1 MTLKFFSQQRA
12 VPICLLILAVLV
24 SFYDVVFLGKTLKVS
39 TTNSQAVP
47 GHAYGQENNKL
58 RFLPVHGTD
67 SPVQEEP
74 IYEFIKQSIKQGIW
88 PLWNPHQACGY
99 PLFAMLEVG
108 MYFPLNFIL
117 YLVHEQYSWD
127 ILILLRI
134 FLAGFLMY
142 WLMRE
147 LGLTRTAALGSGL
160 AFMLSGPFILIQ
172 FWTINVDILLPLIII
187 AVNRVCLRA
196 NVSNLI
202 FLALA
207 VFLSVLAGH
216 PEHVF
221 LINAYGIFFFLFR
234 VLTLYIARPRA
245 RAYHNSLIVYL
256 FGNALGIALSAFAL
270 FPFIY
275 HFLFEFWHGHP
286 AGTGLLMEEQAG
298 RAITV
303 ILPHFFQ
310 RVPLT
315 HRWQYAGWFG
325 GYLGT
330 IPCAL
335 AVLSLFRQQRQ
346 GLNYFFALMA
356 LATLAKAYSLPVIN
370 WIGYLPV
377 FDAVR
382 YAIHSPQLVAFSVA
396 ALTGMGIRAVEL
408 DRHLLRKSLVFIF
421 AVIVFAGLNFWGHR
435 GQLDLPTAARACLF
449 AAALIGLLEIVLWLR
464 QKKIIATALAS
475 GLLALLIFCE
485 LFLYIHREHARRFS
499 SFPEVPYI
507 EKLKRSPLR
516 VRSYGSFW
524 AFYPSTASGFGVDDL
539 GFFFGLVPKRFV
551 KFSNVLLIK
560 NYFKNDLRPPALRAF
575 PILGQDH
582 ILDLLNVKYL
592 ILPSNPRF
600 YAQFNLYRQMK
611 LPPLVYNREVRVFER
626 PTAFPRVFIVHRA
639 IFEPREQAA
648 LAEIDKLGPR
658 LRNVAVITSPLI
670 PDVMARLL
678 TAPIQDN
685 SSARIVKYTP
695 NEVLVEAHMQHPGIV
710 VLGDSYHPDWQVYV
724 NGRPWKILPANYL
737 LRGVFLLPGHYEVKF
752 VFEPR
757 SLKIGAWVSFV
768 TLLIL
773 IALHHWGKTQR
784 S

>member
-1 MTLKFFSQQRA
+1 MTLKFFSQQRV
-12 VPICLLILAVLV
+12 VPICLLALAVLI
-24 SFYDVVFLGKTLKVS
+24 SFYDVVFLQKTLKVS

-47 GHAYGQENNKL
+47 GNAYGQDNNKL

-74 IYEFIKQSIKQGIW
+74 IYEFIRQNIKQGIW

-108 MYFPLNFIL
+108 MYYPLNFIL
-117 YLVHEQYSWD
+117 YLVHERYAWD
-127 ILILLRI
+127 ILILFRI
-134 FLAGFLMY
+134 LLGGILMY

-147 LGLTRTAALGSGL
+147 LKLNRIPALGAGL

-196 NVSNLI
+196 STANLI
-202 FLALA
+202 FLAVA

-221 LINAYGIFFFLFR
+221 LVNAYGFLFFLFR
-234 VLTLYIARPRA
+234 VLTLYISRPKA
-245 RAYHNSLIVYL
+245 QAYHNSLVVYA
-256 FGNALGIALSAFAL
+256 FGNVLGIALSAFVL

-303 ILPHFFQ
+303 IIPHFFQ

-315 HRWQYAGWFG
+315 HQWQYAGWFG

-335 AVLSLFRQQRQ
+335 AFLSLFRQQRQ
-346 GLNYFFALMA
+346 GLNYFFAFMA

-370 WIGYLPV
+370 WIGYLPI
-377 FDAVR
+377 FNSIR

-396 ALTGMGIRAVEL
+396 ALAGMGIRAVEL
-408 DRHLLRKSLVFIF
+408 DRHILKKSLVFIL
-421 AVIVFAGLNFWGHR
+421 AVIVFAGLNFGSHR
-435 GQLDLPTAARACLF
+435 GQLDMPVAVRACVF
-449 AAALIGLLEIVLWLR
+449 AAALIGLLEIILWLR
-464 QKKIIATALAS
+464 QKKFITPALAS

-499 SFPEVPYI
+499 SFPKVPYM
-507 EKLKRSPLR
+507 EKLKEAPER

-551 KFSNVLLIK
+551 SFSNVLLIK

-575 PILGQDH
+575 PILEHEH

-600 YAQFNLYRQMK
+600 FAQFNLYRMMK
-611 LPPLVYNREVRVFER
+611 LPPLVYNREVRIFER
-626 PTAFPRVFIVHRA
+626 PNAFPRVFIVHRA
-639 IFEPREQAA
+639 IFEPRDQIA
-648 LAEIDKLGPR
+648 LAEMDKLGPD
-658 LRNVAVITSPLI
+658 LRNVAIINTPMI

-678 TAPIQDN
+678 SSPPEDN
-685 SSARIVKYTP
+685 SSARLTKYTP
-695 NEVLVEAHMQHPGIV
+695 NEVIVEAHMQHPGIV
-710 VLGDSYHPDWQVYV
+710 VLSDSYHPDWQVYV
-724 NGRPWKILPANYL
+724 NGQPWKLLPADYL

-768 TLLIL
+768 ALLIL
-773 IALHHWGKTQR
+773 IALYHWAEPR
-784 S
+784 R